1 MSTLREHYHHELSE
15 LQREL
20 VALGEMCTL
29 SVRRAVWALRQSAVS
44 EAEALVTADDQ
55 IDAAAEQVTQHAT
68 RVIATQGP
76 VAGDLRLVSAFIR
89 CADEL
94 ERIGDYAE
102 GIARVVIRLGD
113 LPPDGMPATLLTM
126 AQDAGAM
133 LERAVAGLSARDPA
147 LNLQLQQDDD
157 RLDAAYEQLFAELT
171 ALMQSDPAQ
180 VQTGTYLLWV
190 GHNLERI
197 GDRATNIGEHIE
209 YIVRGSVS
217 SRE

>member
-1 MSTLREHYHHELSE
+1 MTLRERYHYELLE

-20 VALGEMCTL
+20 VALGQLCVESL
-29 SVRRAVWALRQSAVS
+29 RRAIWALRQGAIG
-44 EAEALVTADDQ
+44 EAQALIAADDQ
-55 IDAAAEQVTQHAT
+55 IDTAAEHVTQHAT
-68 RVIATQGP
+68 SVIATQGP

-102 GIARVVIRLGD
+102 GIARVVVRLQG
-113 LPPDGMPATLLTM
+113 LPPGGLPATLLTM
-126 AQDAGAM
+126 SQDAGTM
-133 LERAVAGLSARDPA
+133 LERAVAGLSTRDPE

-171 ALMQSDPAQ
+171 ELMQRDPAQ
-180 VQTGTYLLWV
+180 VQAGTYLLWV

-217 SRE
+217 SR

>member
-1 MSTLREHYHHELSE
+1 MPTLREHYRHELNE

-29 SVRRAVWALRQSAVS
+29 AVRRAVWALRQGAVG
-44 EAEALVTADDQ
+44 EAQALVAGDDQ
-55 IDAAAEQVTQHAT
+55 IDAAADLVTQHVT

-102 GIARVVIRLGD
+102 GIARVVVRLDG
-113 LPPDGMPATLLTM
+113 LPAGGLPTTLLAM
-126 AQDAGAM
+126 ANDASAM
-133 LERAVAGLSARDPA
+133 IERAVAGLDARDPA

-157 RLDAAYEQLFAELT
+157 RLDLAYEQLFAELT
-171 ALMQSDPAQ
+171 ALMQRDPAQ

-217 SRE
+217 SR